1 MDSIIQKDLTKC
13 YVCGCSGNLHK
24 HHIIY
29 GTANRKNSEEY
40 GLTVMLCPAHHNMS
54 NNGVHFNKKLD
65 LKLKQLA
72 EKTWIERFASKDIS
86 YEDKIEEFI
95 DVFGRNYLD

>member
-1 MDSIIQKDLTKC
+1 MIEVPKYWPLNIEFLKPALLKIDSFVFFSLSKEI
-13 YVCGCSGNLHK
+13 
-24 HHIIY
+24 
-29 GTANRKNSEEY
+29 
-40 GLTVMLCPAHHNMS
+40 NMS

-72 EKTWIERFASKDIS
+72 EKMWIEKFASKDIS